1 MRKKNGYELN
11 FIKILL
17 QKYISVLL
25 AAFVLVLG
33 MVGTIPVFA
42 TADQQAAKIHG
53 IVMNNV
59 NQAADAIGNMVA
71 KQVAEAL
78 MADVLEPINSLDD
91 QLVIEGSQN
100 LKHIEKGEDGVF
112 KGEIAPGQKIIIHSF
127 WKVYPLNQVNEK
139 RRVKG
144 YNPIEYYNWT
154 CTLHLKAKN
163 GNKVIKE
170 VQKTYKNTRDNIL
183 EYQATKDVTQIE
195 VIVKGNE
202 VGQVK
207 NHKEP
212 NTGTMNGDPIILT
225 VNDKLKPVPI
235 SSTKT
240 TSTDKNAP
248 DRNAGAG
255 EDDPDDLPDSD
266 AAKAAAAV
274 GTALA
279 GGLLGAAGAVAGT

>member
-112 KGEIAPGQKIIIHSF
+112 KGEIVSLSLFEPFDARTFASMSSILSKSF
-127 WKVYPLNQVNEK
+127 CFSSSFNTSYHFK
-139 RRVKG
+139 RCV
-144 YNPIEYYNWT
+144 
-154 CTLHLKAKN
+154 
-163 GNKVIKE
+163 
-170 VQKTYKNTRDNIL
+170 
-183 EYQATKDVTQIE
+183 
-195 VIVKGNE
+195 
-202 VGQVK
+202 
-207 NHKEP
+207 
-212 NTGTMNGDPIILT
+212 
-225 VNDKLKPVPI
+225 
-235 SSTKT
+235 
-240 TSTDKNAP
+240 
-248 DRNAGAG
+248 
-255 EDDPDDLPDSD
+255 
-266 AAKAAAAV
+266 
-274 GTALA
+274 
-279 GGLLGAAGAVAGT
+279 